1 MKRVYNFNP
10 GPSALPIEALKTA
23 QEEMLDYKGTGM
35 SVLEMSHRSKDF
47 EAILAE
53 TKALIKKHLGLPDGY
68 HILFLGGGASLQFA
82 MMPMNFLSASQSA
95 DYVVTGSWAQKAAA
109 EAKLF
114 GNVNVIFNCA
124 EANFTYIPTAD
135 QLKIDSNAQYVHIT
149 TNNTIFGSQW
159 SYLPET
165 GKVPLVVDMS
175 SDILSR
181 PIDVSKMSFIY
192 AGAQKNLGPAGVTLV
207 IIKEDFASKQKSGLS
222 KILSYS
228 TYIKEDSLYNTPP
241 VYPIYITMLTMRWI
255 DSIGG
260 MSEVVKRNDRKKAL
274 IYGAID
280 QSNGYY
286 RGPVR
291 PDSRSG
297 MNVVIRMASEELE
310 AKFIAEAKTAGFV
323 GLKGHRSVGGLR
335 ASTYNAVPVEAVEK
349 LVEFMKDFQKKN

>member
-10 GPSALPIEALKTA
+10 GPSALPLEALKTA

-47 EAILAE
+47 EGILAE
-53 TKALIKKHLGLPDGY
+53 AKALIKKHLQLPDGY
-68 HILFLGGGASLQFA
+68 HILFLGGGASMQFA
-82 MMPMNFLSASQSA
+82 MLPMNFLSAGQTA
-95 DYVVTGSWAQKAAA
+95 DYIVTGSWSQKAVS

-114 GNVNVIFNCA
+114 GNVNIAFSSS
-124 EANFTYIPTAD
+124 ESNFSYVPTPD
-135 QLKIDSNAQYVHIT
+135 QIKIDPNAQYVHIT
-149 TNNTIFGSQW
+149 SNNTIFGSQW
-159 SYLPET
+159 SYLPDT

-181 PIDVSKMSFIY
+181 RMDVSKTSFIY

-207 IIKEDFASKQKSGLS
+207 IVKEDFAAKQKQGLP

-260 MSEVVKRNDRKKAL
+260 MVEIEKRNQRKREL
-274 IYGAID
+274 IYGMID
-280 QSNGYY
+280 GSGGYY
-286 RGPVR
+286 KGTVR
-291 PDSRSG
+291 ADSRSG
-297 MNVVIRMASEELE
+297 MNVTIRMASEEIE
-310 AKFIAEAKTAGFV
+310 AKFISEAKAAGFI

-335 ASTYNAVPVEAVEK
+335 ASMYNAVSVEAVEK
-349 LVEFMKDFQKKN
+349 LVEFMKEFKKKN

>member
-10 GPSALPIEALKTA
+10 GPCALPLEALKTA

-53 TKALIKKHLGLPDGY
+53 AKALLKKHLQLPDGY

-82 MMPMNFLSASQSA
+82 MLPMNFLSTGQTA
-95 DYVVTGSWAQKAAA
+95 DYVVTGSWSQKAVS

-114 GNVNVIFNCA
+114 GTVNIA
-124 EANFTYIPTAD
+124 ASSSEANFSYVPAPD
-135 QLKIDSNAQYVHIT
+135 QIKFDPNAQYVHIT
-149 TNNTIFGSQW
+149 TNNTIFGSEW
-159 SYLPET
+159 SQLPDT

-181 PIDVSKMSFIY
+181 RMDVSKAAFIY

-207 IIKEDFASKQKSGLS
+207 IIREDFAARQKPGLP

-228 TYIKEDSLYNTPP
+228 TFIKDDSLYNTPP

-260 MSEVVKRNDRKKAL
+260 MAEVEKRNNRKKEL
-274 IYGAID
+274 LYGAID
-280 QSNGYY
+280 NSNGYY
-286 RGPVR
+286 KGTVR
-291 PDSRSG
+291 ADSRSA
-297 MNVVIRMASEELE
+297 MNVTIRMSSEELE
-310 AKFIAEAKTAGFV
+310 ARLIAEAKTAGFI

-335 ASTYNAVPVEAVEK
+335 ASMYNAVSVEAVEK

>member
-10 GPSALPIEALKTA
+10 GPSALPLEALKTA

-53 TKALIKKHLGLPDGY
+53 AKALIKKHLQLPDGFQ
-68 HILFLGGGASLQFA
+68 ILFLGGGASMQFA
-82 MMPMNFLSASQSA
+82 MLPMNFLAQGQCA
-95 DYVVTGSWAQKAAA
+95 DYIITGSWSQKAAA

-114 GNVNVIFNCA
+114 GTVNTA
-124 EANFTYIPTAD
+124 ASSSEANFSYIPTPD
-135 QLKIDSNAQYVHIT
+135 QIKFDPTAQYVHIT

-159 SYLPET
+159 SYLPDT
-165 GKVPLVVDMS
+165 GKVPLVLDMS

-181 PIDVSKMSFIY
+181 RVDVSKTSFIY

-207 IIKEDFASKQKSGLS
+207 IIRDDLAAKQKQGLP

-260 MSEVVKRNDRKKAL
+260 MAEVEKRNSRKKEL

-280 QSNGYY
+280 HSDGYY
-286 RGPVR
+286 RGTVR

-297 MNVVIRMASEELE
+297 MNVTIRMASEELE
-310 AKFIAEAKTAGFV
+310 AKFIAEAKSAGFI

-349 LVEFMKDFQKKN
+349 LVEFMKEFKKKN